1 MTLRGK
7 AQAAL
12 AIAAL
17 GVAPMGLATAG
28 AGAHPSSSHTTPA
41 QAKAYGRMCA
51 QQGLLKNHRAAVAA
65 GQKRTAYADCV
76 VALAHLAHSTT
87 AQASAQK
94 ACAVAESPRNMSP
107 GTPEL
112 TTAGVW
118 WPATSCWR
126 PTGTPLRARAGRRAA
141 GAGGLVRIT
150 DGTAAL
156 PTHGWSWAQ
165 GFRDE

>member
-76 VALAHLAHSTT
+76 VALAHLAHSTAAHT
-87 AQASAQK
+87 SAQK
-94 ACAVAESPRNMSP
+94 ACAAAGESKKHVAGHP
-107 GTPEL
+107 GTDYSRCVV
-112 TTAGVW
+112 AGNK
-118 WPATSCWR
+118 
-126 PTGTPLRARAGRRAA
+126 LLAA
-141 GAGGLVRIT
+141 NRH
-150 DGTAAL
+150 AA
-156 PTHGWSWAQ
+156 
-165 GFRDE
+165 